1 MHKKVRKP
9 GRKAGRKAGR
19 PKGSK
24 NRVPPLPPPVPQEPE
39 EARATAAATL
49 NRLLLTCTD
58 TTEARRLGAQ
68 IVLLT
73 AAPRPPRGEPV
84 PYTDTPRAKAIRQR
98 AQDRH
103 TEKDDEKNRTYTES
117 MGTPHAPSPTA
128 PDGRQDANGR
138 QAAMDSPPV
147 DPQEAVTADSAHA
160 QEIAR
165 REASRKQSGEYLTPP
180 LTPLAPPDG
189 KDDFDSRVRIRM
201 SRQAE
206 AARDRGP
213 ADYNDPRRTSVTTL
227 RERESD
233 FPEPEI
239 LTPEDLRYELD
250 GYAWNQ

>member
-9 GRKAGRKAGR
+9 GRKAGR

-103 TEKDDEKNRTYTES
+103 TEKDDEKNRTYTKVWGHR
-117 MGTPHAPSPTA
+117 MRPALPPRT
-128 PDGRQDANGR
+128 DGRTPTDGR
-138 QAAMDSPPV
+138 
-147 DPQEAVTADSAHA
+147 
-160 QEIAR
+160 R
-165 REASRKQSGEYLTPP
+165 RWTVRP
-180 LTPLAPPDG
+180 LTP
-189 KDDFDSRVRIRM
+189 K
-201 SRQAE
+201 
-206 AARDRGP
+206 
-213 ADYNDPRRTSVTTL
+213 RR
-227 RERESD
+227 
-233 FPEPEI
+233 
-239 LTPEDLRYELD
+239 
-250 GYAWNQ
+250 